1 MNLVVAKFL
10 GDVLGEVKC
19 KAVHG
24 TLRQELLDHIE
35 CLKEDY
41 IEEGMDEK
49 SAYEKAI
56 AQMGE
61 AMEVGKA
68 LNKAHK
74 PRMEWSV
81 LALIIGILSIG
92 ILTFM
97 YWNRQTIPGEV
108 PFDYLYKQSVYI
120 GIGFILFIGVCFFD
134 YRYLKKGSICIYV
147 LGIIALLYTLVFGIQ
162 INGLKRWVLIG
173 PFAMNIYTMVM
184 PLLLIGYTGI
194 VKKWGGEKIKDYF
207 ILGLFAIIPI
217 LLMALEDLPT
227 SLLTGLTLVMVLTF
241 HIMGREFKGEKKKFL
256 TILYSIVGGSGL
268 LGALLYFKSPY
279 RLNRI
284 VMSYY
289 PELDP
294 LGAGYQVLKLKEVRE
309 HAALIGDAGFKYIA
323 GYIPEPLTDTMFT
336 TIVGCLG
343 WIAGMG
349 LILMVA
355 LIIIRMYKAS
365 CRVQESY
372 GRLLSFSI
380 TTLFTIQFVY
390 NIGMN
395 LGLLPLSSISL
406 PFISYGG
413 TGMLMNLFLMGIF
426 LSVYRKKDIVL
437 LDATI

>member
-1 MNLVVAKFL
+1 MNSVVAKFL

-97 YWNRQTIPGEV
+97 YWNRQTIPREAPV
-108 PFDYLYKQSVYI
+108 DYLMRQVIYI
-120 GIGFILFIGVCFFD
+120 GAGVVLFMGAYFSD
-134 YRYLKKGSICIYV
+134 YRYLKKVSVAIYGAGVAMLV
-147 LGIIALLYTLVFGIQ
+147 LTLFLGQQV
-162 INGLKRWVLIG
+162 NASRRWVAIG
-173 PFAMNIYTMVM
+173 PITMDVYTVVM
-184 PLLLIGYTGI
+184 PSLIISYIGI
-194 VKKWGGEKIKDYF
+194 VKRWRGEKLKDYF
-207 ILGLFAIIPI
+207 ILGLIGMLPSLF
-217 LLMALEDLPT
+217 MMKEYLPT
-227 SLLTGLTLVMVLTF
+227 GILTGLTLMIVLTF
-241 HIMGREFKGEKKKFL
+241 HIVGKDFKGEKKKFL
-256 TILYSIVGGSGL
+256 TILYSIVGGCGVF
-268 LGALLYFKSPY
+268 GGFLYFRAPY
-279 RLNRI
+279 RFNRI
-284 VMSYY
+284 IMSYY

-309 HAALIGDAGFKYIA
+309 NATFIGDAGFKYIA

-343 WIAGMG
+343 WIAGIG
-349 LILMVA
+349 LMLMVA

-365 CRVQESY
+365 YRVQESY
-372 GRLLSFSI
+372 GRLLCLSI
-380 TTLFTIQFVY
+380 TTLFAIQFVY